1 MGGNFC
7 CFLLFSSSTPFS
19 LLPTSSSLQQQHRRE
34 ELCFTLGLRRWSRL
48 YYTAARLPAE
58 PSADGTYIIFHLS
71 QRMKLLIV
79 PAGIPN

>member
-34 ELCFTLGLRRWSRL
+34 ELCFTLGLRAAAAD
-48 YYTAARLPAE
+48 YTTLLPAE